1 MAQWALN
8 FDGTNDYVDC
18 GAVATSDLDALTVE
32 CWVKTVD
39 LGDGGILGQWH
50 ASNGTAWQLALSGGQ
65 FDWQVVDKDN
75 NTFRVNSGALLASA
89 WYHVAGTYSSET
101 GTIELWVN
109 GASVASDT
117 AGSLVK
123 KTTSD
128 VEMGRVLTS
137 YGEIRLAWVR
147 ISDSVRYSAAFTPP
161 KSPPWPDAHT
171 LAQWD
176 FIEGMGTTLNNRET
190 TAAYDGTISGAT
202 WVWDAPERGDLWGD
216 AYLRFG
222 DEWTVL
228 ISGQDR
234 TSVTALDSISILEEI
249 GANRDTAVF
258 RLEDVAA
265 TVKPATWSHVQIW
278 HGGALLFGGYVV
290 ALDLLVK
297 GIHLDVVCHC
307 VDWTVLLDKRM
318 VAESTS
324 YVGENAL
331 TILKDITE
339 NGWVPEIDAT
349 LYTGTGTTGLD
360 VDVNYGYVA
369 DLVKQL
375 AERSGFYWFL
385 REDEEGDVYLY
396 FSDATRPAPFGLS
409 TSPDMSTTLPLR
421 VLQWSVSG
429 SERANT
435 VYVLVDDVYDRTY
448 SNWELGLLRLEAT
461 LKSTA
466 AEHKLIGSNVLD
478 ELDADRVT
486 GRLDIRTGGVHPGMT
501 IGIEHGVLDVDADY
515 LVHQV
520 RIKPEGGGAVRYEL
534 AVSNFKTPGPTLTS
548 ALRWVWKRL

>member
-1 MAQWALN
+1 MAQWALS

-18 GAVATSDLDALTVE
+18 GAVATSNLAALTVE
-32 CWVKTVD
+32 CWVKFD
-39 LGDGGILGQWH
+39 ALEDGGIVAQW
-50 ASNGTAWQLALSGGQ
+50 GLAQVFKLEMSSSKVVWTVTDARSGVFSARSEDLSTEKW
-65 FDWQVVDKDN
+65 F
-75 NTFRVNSGALLASA
+75 
-89 WYHVAGTYSSET
+89 HVAGTFDSS
-101 GTIELWVN
+101 GVGLWIDGELV
-109 GASVASDT
+109 GSDT
-117 AGSLVK
+117 GSADALPAN
-123 KTTSD
+123 SQD
-128 VEMGRVLTS
+128 VELGRLSTTYAS
-137 YGEIRLAWVR
+137 MRLAWMR
-147 ISDSVRYSAAFTPP
+147 ISDSVRYAAAFTAP
-161 KSPPWPDAHT
+161 KSPPWPDANT
-171 LAQWD
+171 VLQYD
-176 FIEGMGTTLNNRET
+176 FIEGTGTGLNNREG
-190 TAAYDGTISGAT
+190 TATYDGTISGAT
-202 WVWDAPERGDLWGD
+202 WRWDAPDRIDLWGGS
-216 AYLRFG
+216 YERFG

-228 ISGQDR
+228 ISGTDR

-249 GANRDTAVF
+249 GSNRDTAVF

-265 TVKPATWSHVQIW
+265 SVAPATWSHVQIW
-278 HGGALLFGGYVV
+278 HGGSLLFGGYVV
-290 ALDLLVK
+290 ALDKLVK

-307 VDWTVLLDKRM
+307 VDWTVLLDKRV
-318 VAESTS
+318 VAESYS
-324 YVGENAL
+324 YTNENAL

-429 SERANT
+429 SDRVNT
-435 VYVLVDDVYDRTY
+435 VFVLVDDVYDRTY
-448 SNWELGLLRLEAT
+448 SNWELGLLRLEGT
-461 LKSTA
+461 LESTA
-466 AEHKLIGSNVLD
+466 AEHKLIGANVLD
-478 ELDADRVT
+478 ELDADRVS
-486 GRLDIRTGGVHPGMT
+486 GRIELRYGGVHPGMT
-501 IGIEHGVLDVDADY
+501 IGIVHGVLDVDDDY

-534 AVSNFKTPGPTLTS
+534 AVSNLKTPAPTLSS

>member
-1 MAQWALN
+1 MAQWALD

-18 GAVATSDLDALTVE
+18 GAVATGSWTALTVE
-32 CWVKTVD
+32 CWVKFD
-39 LGDGGILGQWH
+39 ALEDGGIVAQW
-50 ASNGTAWQLALSGGQ
+50 GLAQVFKLEMSSSKVVWTVTDARSGVFSARSEDLSTEKW
-65 FDWQVVDKDN
+65 F
-75 NTFRVNSGALLASA
+75 
-89 WYHVAGTYSSET
+89 HVAGTFDSS
-101 GTIELWVN
+101 GVGLWIDGELVD
-109 GASVASDT
+109 SDT
-117 AGSLVK
+117 GSADALPAN
-123 KTTSD
+123 SQD
-128 VEMGRVLTS
+128 VELGRLSTTYAS
-137 YGEIRLAWVR
+137 MRLAWMR
-147 ISDSVRYSAAFTPP
+147 ISDSVRYAAAFTAP
-161 KSPPWPDAHT
+161 KSPPWPDANT
-171 LAQWD
+171 VLQYD
-176 FIEGMGTTLNNRET
+176 FIEGTGTGLNNREG
-190 TAAYDGTISGAT
+190 TATYDGTISGAT
-202 WVWDAPERGDLWGD
+202 WRWDAPDRIDLWGGS
-216 AYLRFG
+216 YERFG

-228 ISGQDR
+228 ISGTDR

-249 GANRDTAVF
+249 GSNRDTAVF

-265 TVKPATWSHVQIW
+265 SVAPATWSHVQIW
-278 HGGALLFGGYVV
+278 HGGSLLFGGYVV

-307 VDWTVLLDKRM
+307 VDWTVLLDKRV
-318 VAESTS
+318 VAESYS
-324 YVGENAL
+324 YTNENAL

-429 SERANT
+429 SDRVNT
-435 VYVLVDDVYDRTY
+435 VFVLVDDVYDRTY
-448 SNWELGLLRLEAT
+448 SNWEFGLLRLEGT
-461 LKSTA
+461 LESTA
-466 AEHKLIGSNVLD
+466 AEHKLIGANVLD

-486 GRLDIRTGGVHPGMT
+486 GRIELRYGGVHPGMT
-501 IGIEHGVLDVDADY
+501 IGIVHGVLDVDDDF

-534 AVSNFKTPGPTLTS
+534 AVSNLKTPAPTLSS
-548 ALRWVWKRL
+548 ALRWVWRRLG

>member
-1 MAQWALN
+1 MAQWALD

-18 GAVATSDLDALTVE
+18 GAVATGSWTALTVE
-32 CWVKTVD
+32 CWVKFD
-39 LGDGGILGQWH
+39 ALEDGGIVAQW
-50 ASNGTAWQLALSGGQ
+50 GLAQVFKLEMSSSKVVWTVTDARSGVFSARSEDLSTEKW
-65 FDWQVVDKDN
+65 F
-75 NTFRVNSGALLASA
+75 
-89 WYHVAGTYSSET
+89 HVAGTFDSS
-101 GTIELWVN
+101 GVGLWIDGELVD
-109 GASVASDT
+109 SDT
-117 AGSLVK
+117 GSADALPAN
-123 KTTSD
+123 SQD
-128 VEMGRVLTS
+128 VELGRLSTTYAS
-137 YGEIRLAWVR
+137 MRLAWMR
-147 ISDSVRYSAAFTPP
+147 ISDSVRYAAAFTAP
-161 KSPPWPDAHT
+161 KSPPWPDANT
-171 LAQWD
+171 VLQYD
-176 FIEGMGTTLNNRET
+176 FIEGTGTGLNNREG
-190 TAAYDGTISGAT
+190 TATYDGTISGAT
-202 WVWDAPERGDLWGD
+202 WRWDAPDRIDLWGGS
-216 AYLRFG
+216 YERFG

-228 ISGQDR
+228 ISGTDR

-249 GANRDTAVF
+249 GSNRDTAVF

-265 TVKPATWSHVQIW
+265 SVAPATWSHVQIW
-278 HGGALLFGGYVV
+278 HGGSLLFGGYVV

-307 VDWTVLLDKRM
+307 VDWTVLLDKRV
-318 VAESTS
+318 VAESYS
-324 YVGENAL
+324 YTNENAL

-429 SERANT
+429 SDRVNT
-435 VYVLVDDVYDRTY
+435 VFVLVDDVYDRTY
-448 SNWELGLLRLEAT
+448 SNWELGLLKLEGT
-461 LKSTA
+461 LESTA
-466 AEHKLIGSNVLD
+466 AEHKLIGANVLD

-486 GRLDIRTGGVHPGMT
+486 GRIELRYGGVHPGMT
-501 IGIEHGVLDVDADY
+501 IGIVHGVLDVDDDF

-534 AVSNFKTPGPTLTS
+534 AVSNLKTPAPTLSS
-548 ALRWVWKRL
+548 ALRWAWRRLG

>member
-1 MAQWALN
+1 MAQWALD

-18 GAVATSDLDALTVE
+18 GAVATGSWTALTVE
-32 CWVKTVD
+32 CWVKFD
-39 LGDGGILGQWH
+39 ALEDGGIVAQW
-50 ASNGTAWQLALSGGQ
+50 GLAQVFKLEMSSSKVVWTVTDARSGVFSARSEDLSTEKW
-65 FDWQVVDKDN
+65 F
-75 NTFRVNSGALLASA
+75 
-89 WYHVAGTYSSET
+89 HVAGTFDSS
-101 GTIELWVN
+101 GVGLWIDGELVD
-109 GASVASDT
+109 SDT
-117 AGSLVK
+117 GSADALPAN
-123 KTTSD
+123 SQD
-128 VEMGRVLTS
+128 VELGRLSTTYAS
-137 YGEIRLAWVR
+137 MRLAWMR
-147 ISDSVRYSAAFTPP
+147 ISDSVRYAAAFTAP
-161 KSPPWPDAHT
+161 KSPPWPDANT
-171 LAQWD
+171 VLQYD
-176 FIEGMGTTLNNRET
+176 FIEGTGTGLNNREG
-190 TAAYDGTISGAT
+190 TATYDGTISGAT
-202 WVWDAPERGDLWGD
+202 WRWDAPDRIDLWGGS
-216 AYLRFG
+216 YERFG
-222 DEWTVL
+222 DEWTIL
-228 ISGQDR
+228 ISGTDR

-249 GANRDTAVF
+249 GSNRDTAVF

-265 TVKPATWSHVQIW
+265 SVAPATWSHVQIW
-278 HGGALLFGGYVV
+278 HGGSLLFGGYVV
-290 ALDLLVK
+290 ALDKLVK

-307 VDWTVLLDKRM
+307 VDWTVLLDKRV
-318 VAESTS
+318 VAESSS
-324 YVGENAL
+324 YTNENAL

-501 IGIEHGVLDVDADY
+501 IGIEHGVLDVDDDY

-534 AVSNFKTPGPTLTS
+534 TVSNFKAPGPTLTS
-548 ALRWVWKRL
+548 ALRWLWKRL

>member
-1 MAQWALN
+1 V
-8 FDGTNDYVDC
+8 Y
-18 GAVATSDLDALTVE
+18 
-32 CWVKTVD
+32 K
-39 LGDGGILGQWH
+39 
-50 ASNGTAWQLALSGGQ
+50 
-65 FDWQVVDKDN
+65 
-75 NTFRVNSGALLASA
+75 
-89 WYHVAGTYSSET
+89 
-101 GTIELWVN
+101 
-109 GASVASDT
+109 
-117 AGSLVK
+117 
-123 KTTSD
+123 
-128 VEMGRVLTS
+128 
-137 YGEIRLAWVR
+137 
-147 ISDSVRYSAAFTPP
+147 
-161 KSPPWPDAHT
+161 WPDANT
-171 LAQWD
+171 VLQYD
-176 FIEGMGTTLNNRET
+176 FIEGTGTGLNNREG
-190 TAAYDGTISGAT
+190 TATYDGTISGAT
-202 WVWDAPERGDLWGD
+202 WRWDAPDRIDLWGGS
-216 AYLRFG
+216 YERFG

-228 ISGQDR
+228 ISGTDR

-249 GANRDTAVF
+249 GSNRDTAVF

-265 TVKPATWSHVQIW
+265 SVAPATWSHVQIW
-278 HGGALLFGGYVV
+278 HGGSLLFGGYVV

-307 VDWTVLLDKRM
+307 VDWTVLLDKRV
-318 VAESTS
+318 VAESYS
-324 YVGENAL
+324 YTNENAL

-429 SERANT
+429 SDRVNT
-435 VYVLVDDVYDRTY
+435 VFVLVDDVYDRTY
-448 SNWELGLLRLEAT
+448 SNWEVGLLRLEGT
-461 LKSTA
+461 LESTA
-466 AEHKLIGSNVLD
+466 AEHKLIGANVLD
-478 ELDADRVT
+478 ELDADRVS
-486 GRLDIRTGGVHPGMT
+486 GRIELRYGGVHPGMT
-501 IGIEHGVLDVDADY
+501 IGIVHGVLDVDDDF

-534 AVSNFKTPGPTLTS
+534 AVSNLKTPAPTLSS

>member
-1 MAQWALN
+1 MAQWALD

-18 GAVATSDLDALTVE
+18 GAVATGSWTALTVE
-32 CWVKTVD
+32 CWVKFD
-39 LGDGGILGQWH
+39 ALEDGGIVAQW
-50 ASNGTAWQLALSGGQ
+50 GLAQVFKLEMSSSKVVWTVTDARSGVFSARSEDLSTEKW
-65 FDWQVVDKDN
+65 F
-75 NTFRVNSGALLASA
+75 
-89 WYHVAGTYSSET
+89 HVAGTFDSS
-101 GTIELWVN
+101 GVGLWIDGELVD
-109 GASVASDT
+109 SDT
-117 AGSLVK
+117 GSADALPAN
-123 KTTSD
+123 SQD
-128 VEMGRVLTS
+128 VELGRLSTTYAS
-137 YGEIRLAWVR
+137 MRLAWMR
-147 ISDSVRYSAAFTPP
+147 ISDSVRYAAAFTAP
-161 KSPPWPDAHT
+161 KSPPWPDANT
-171 LAQWD
+171 VLQYD
-176 FIEGMGTTLNNRET
+176 FIEGTGTGLNNREG
-190 TAAYDGTISGAT
+190 TATYDGTISGAT
-202 WVWDAPERGDLWGD
+202 WRWDAPDRIDLWGGS
-216 AYLRFG
+216 YERFG

-228 ISGQDR
+228 ISGTDR

-249 GANRDTAVF
+249 GSNRDTAVF

-265 TVKPATWSHVQIW
+265 SVAPATWSHVQIW
-278 HGGALLFGGYVV
+278 HGGSLLFGGYVV

-307 VDWTVLLDKRM
+307 VDWTVLLDKRV
-318 VAESTS
+318 VAESYS
-324 YVGENAL
+324 YTNENAL

-429 SERANT
+429 SDRVNT
-435 VYVLVDDVYDRTY
+435 VFVLVDDVYDRTY
-448 SNWELGLLRLEAT
+448 SNWEFGLLRLEGT
-461 LKSTA
+461 LESTA
-466 AEHKLIGSNVLD
+466 AEHKLIGANVLD

-486 GRLDIRTGGVHPGMT
+486 GRIELRYGGVHPGMT
-501 IGIEHGVLDVDADY
+501 IGIVHGVLDVDDDF

-534 AVSNFKTPGPTLTS
+534 AVSNLKTPAPTLSS

>member
-1 MAQWALN
+1 MAQWALD

-18 GAVATSDLDALTVE
+18 GAVATGSWTALTVE
-32 CWVKTVD
+32 CWVKFD
-39 LGDGGILGQWH
+39 ALEDGGIVAQW
-50 ASNGTAWQLALSGGQ
+50 GLAQVFKLEMSSSKVVWTVTDARSGVFSARSEDLSTEKW
-65 FDWQVVDKDN
+65 F
-75 NTFRVNSGALLASA
+75 
-89 WYHVAGTYSSET
+89 HVAGTFDSS
-101 GTIELWVN
+101 GVGLWIDGELVD
-109 GASVASDT
+109 SDT
-117 AGSLVK
+117 GSADALPAN
-123 KTTSD
+123 SQD
-128 VEMGRVLTS
+128 VELGRLSTTYAS
-137 YGEIRLAWVR
+137 MRLAWMR
-147 ISDSVRYSAAFTPP
+147 ISDSVRYAAAFTAP
-161 KSPPWPDAHT
+161 KSPPWPDANT
-171 LAQWD
+171 VLQYD
-176 FIEGMGTTLNNRET
+176 FIEGTGTGLNNREG
-190 TAAYDGTISGAT
+190 TATYDGTISGAT
-202 WVWDAPERGDLWGD
+202 WRWDAPDRIDLWGGS
-216 AYLRFG
+216 YERFG

-228 ISGQDR
+228 ISGTDR

-249 GANRDTAVF
+249 GSNRDTAVF

-265 TVKPATWSHVQIW
+265 SVAPATWSHVQIW
-278 HGGALLFGGYVV
+278 HGGSLLFGGYVV

-307 VDWTVLLDKRM
+307 VDWTVLLDKRV
-318 VAESTS
+318 VAESYS
-324 YVGENAL
+324 YTNENAL

-429 SERANT
+429 SDRVNT
-435 VYVLVDDVYDRTY
+435 VFVLVDDVYDRTY
-448 SNWELGLLRLEAT
+448 SNWELGLLKLEGT
-461 LKSTA
+461 LESTA
-466 AEHKLIGSNVLD
+466 AEHKLIGANVLD

-486 GRLDIRTGGVHPGMT
+486 GRIELRYGGVHPGMT
-501 IGIEHGVLDVDADY
+501 IGIVHGVLDVDDDF

-534 AVSNFKTPGPTLTS
+534 AVSNLKTPAPTLSS

>member
-1 MAQWALN
+1 MAQWALS

-18 GAVATSDLDALTVE
+18 GAVATSNLAALTVE
-32 CWVKTVD
+32 CWVQVVGT
-39 LGDGGILGQWH
+39 GDGGILSQWH
-50 ASNGTAWQLALSGGQ
+50 ATNGTAWRLALKDDRIVWRVMDKYEDTFS
-65 FDWQVVDKDN
+65 VASVD
-75 NTFRVNSGALLASA
+75 ALVAGT
-89 WYHVAGTYSSET
+89 WYHVAGTYSEAGS
-101 GTIELWVN
+101 IVLWVN
-109 GASVASDT
+109 GASVESDT
-117 AGSLVK
+117 AGYAVNL
-123 KTTSD
+123 TTSD
-128 VEMGRVLTS
+128 VEMGRVLSS
-137 YGEIRLAWVR
+137 YGQIRLAWVR
-147 ISDSVRYSAAFTPP
+147 ISDSVRYSAAFTVP
-161 KSPPWPDAHT
+161 KLPPWPDAAT

-176 FIEGMGTTLNNRET
+176 FIEGVGTTLNNRET
-190 TAAYDGTISGAT
+190 TAAYDGAISGAT
-202 WVWDAPERGDLWGD
+202 WSLDLPSGFWNGD
-216 AYLRFG
+216 AYERFG
-222 DEWTVL
+222 DEWTIL
-228 ISGQDR
+228 ISGTDR

-249 GANRDTAVF
+249 GSNRDTAVF

-265 TVKPATWSHVQIW
+265 SVAPATWSHVQIW

-290 ALDLLVK
+290 ALDKLVK
-297 GIHLDVVCHC
+297 GVHLDVVCHC
-307 VDWTVLLDKRM
+307 VDWTVLLDKRV
-318 VAESTS
+318 VAESYS
-324 YVGENAL
+324 YTNENAL

-429 SERANT
+429 SDRVNT
-435 VYVLVDDVYDRTY
+435 VFVLVDDVYDRTY
-448 SNWELGLLRLEAT
+448 SNWDLGLLRLEGT
-461 LKSTA
+461 LESTA
-466 AEHKLIGSNVLD
+466 AEHKLIGANVLD
-478 ELDADRVT
+478 ELDADRVS
-486 GRLDIRTGGVHPGMT
+486 GRIELRYGGVHPGMT
-501 IGIEHGVLDVDADY
+501 IRIVHGVLDVDDDY

-534 AVSNFKTPGPTLTS
+534 AVSNLKTPAPTLSS